1 MNRRTAAKAR
11 GILAVILMTAMLSTL
26 PLTAGAQGEPP
37 HIFSG
42 IASINGFPTP
52 PGTEI
57 TAWDEARLI
66 GVTTTTEGGEFS
78 IAVSRAYGPISFRI
92 NYLWAM
98 EIYPYWDLGG
108 VAREFHLNA
117 RGLVAKPA
125 AMEPPHIFSGI
136 VRINGFPAPPGTEIT
151 AWDEVRLIGSTL
163 TVRGGGFS
171 IQVSRAFGPISF
183 RINDWWANETYYWTS
198 GEKTEDFD
206 LTPVGTI
213 IDPKALEGPPGPA
226 GPPGPRGLPGATGDQ
241 GPPGPR
247 GLPGATGDQGPPGSP
262 ALSIAAIVMS
272 TIALLTSG
280 GLFLA
285 FRHRM

>member
-1 MNRRTAAKAR
+1 MNRITVAKAR
-11 GILAVILMTAMLSTL
+11 GILAVLLMAAMLSAS
-26 PLTAGAQGEPP
+26 PLTARAQGEPP
-37 HIFSG
+37 HIFYG
-42 IASINGFPTP
+42 IASINGFPAP
-52 PGTEI
+52 LGTEI
-57 TAWDEARLI
+57 TAWDEERLI
-66 GVTTTTEGGEFS
+66 GVTTTTEDGEFS
-78 IAVSRAYGPISFRI
+78 IAVSRAYSPISFRI

-117 RGLVAKPA
+117 RGSVAKPEP
-125 AMEPPHIFSGI
+125 MEPPHLFSGV

-151 AWDEVRLIGSTL
+151 AWDEARPIGATL

-171 IQVSRAFGPISF
+171 IQVPRAFGPISF

-241 GPPGPR
+241 GPPG
-247 GLPGATGDQGPPGSP
+247 SP